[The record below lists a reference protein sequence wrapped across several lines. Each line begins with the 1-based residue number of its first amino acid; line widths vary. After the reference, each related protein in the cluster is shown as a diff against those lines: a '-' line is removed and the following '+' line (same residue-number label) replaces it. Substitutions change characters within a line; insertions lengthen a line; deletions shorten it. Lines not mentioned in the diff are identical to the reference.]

1 MSNRQQWK
9 RFPGKKGNLKIL
21 LTNDD
26 GIVAKGIWDL
36 YNELSKTASVVVAAP
51 DKEQSG
57 TGHAFT
63 FNTPLHYEKKSFHQ
77 GAEGFVVSGTPVDC
91 VKFAISYL
99 LSERPDVVVAG
110 LNTGEN
116 SGLSAYYSGT
126 VAAVRESAFW
136 DIPGIAFSLCE
147 GGERYAKEYLGC
159 AVKIISW
166 IMRYEKRKK
175 RHRVY
180 YNVNFPEC
188 SPEKSRGIKITS
200 QSLAFFD
207 DRYKIIDVEA
217 HHTKKGYIIYG
228 DKKDIEKHNTYD
240 SCALMNN
247 YITITPLSFDAT
259 AKRDFRQLKSGWLK
273 KR

>member
-1 MSNRQQWK
+1 MRNGPHGK
-9 RFPGKKGNLKIL
+9 RFPGKKSNLKIL

-26 GIVAKGIWDL
+26 GVGAEGIWDL
-36 YNELSKTASVVVAAP
+36 YDALSKTASVVVAAP
-51 DKEQSG
+51 DTERSG

-63 FNTPLHYEKKSFHQ
+63 FNTPLHYEKKSFYQ

-99 LSERPDVVVAG
+99 LPERPGVVVAG
-110 LNTGEN
+110 LNVGEN
-116 SGLSAYYSGT
+116 SGLSAFYSGT
-126 VAAVRESAFW
+126 VAAVRESTFW
-136 DIPGIAFSLCE
+136 DIPGIAFSLCK
-147 GGERYAKEYLGC
+147 GGERYAKEYIGY
-159 AVKIISW
+159 AVKILSW
-166 IMRYEKRKK
+166 IMRYEKGKK

-200 QSLAFFD
+200 QSMAFFD

-228 DKKDIEKHNTYD
+228 DKKDIEKYD
-240 SCALMNN
+240 SYDSRALMNN
-247 YITITPLSFDAT
+247 YITITPLTFDAT
-259 AKRDFRQLKSGWLK
+259 ALREYRQLKSRWLT